1 MIRLDWVPKPFRD
14 GDIAGEGTK
23 KLLGTSLA
31 APKLFLRETAQNS
44 WDAHIGHGVIPEYQ
58 MRFVTLDA
66 PRMSVLRNFVFP
78 ETFPGSE
85 LAKVIR
91 RSRVSAI
98 EVHDR
103 GTTGLD
109 GPTRNDVH
117 VGKGEPT
124 NFRDFILTVGAPR
137 DLEYG
142 GGTYGFGKTAAF
154 RASQCG
160 TIIVWTRIRGGEG
173 FEERFIAISII
184 PNFSMGEKRYTG
196 QQWWG
201 RDQRLKDGM
210 NVQPIEGD
218 AAHGL
223 GTKLFERGFG
233 EQETGTSIMI
243 LDPAFDDGGQEG
255 FVQETADAVAR
266 NLWPKMI
273 PGQPVDKQMKISLI
287 ENGHPV
293 DLAAGWDDRI
303 RASRESCLTAI
314 RKVQSGQKAEEAFID
329 VSEIR
334 CGNPKQ
340 LLGHLAI
347 APCPFGSDDELV
359 NSVTLMR
366 EPELV
371 VCEKEYPDLQNGRDS
386 WVAVFKPI
394 RELDNAFAEAE
405 PPTHDD
411 WKPDSLERRK
421 GTFVRVALRRIKEDL
436 KDYLNPVDD
445 DVQPGER
452 VSAGR
457 LAASLDVLAV
467 GADGDLASGMP
478 TGRRSRSR
486 GSKRRAS
493 VEVLSQELLPM
504 PDASDGRALTRLE
517 LRASA
522 GANLMTVT
530 PDLAVVVE
538 GSGVIKDAEQVR
550 VDSWTTA
557 EGEVTAAERLQ
568 VHGGDV
574 FYVDISYPEN
584 AAVNC
589 TFRSEVTK

>member
-31 APKLFLRETAQNS
+31 APNLLLRETAQNS

-66 PRMSVLRNFVFP
+66 PRMSVLRGLVFP

-85 LAKVIR
+85 LAKVVR

-137 DLEYG
+137 DQEYG

-154 RASQCG
+154 RASRCG
-160 TIIVWTRIRGGEG
+160 AIVVWTRIRDGEG

-201 RDQRLKDGM
+201 RAQQLEDGM

-218 AAHGL
+218 DAHEL
-223 GTKLFERGFG
+223 GEKLFERGFG
-233 EQETGTSIMI
+233 ERETGTSIMI
-243 LDPAFDDGGQEG
+243 LDPAFDDGGREG
-255 FVQETADAVAR
+255 FVRMTADAVAR

-273 PGQPVDKQMKISLI
+273 PGQPVDRQMGISLI
-287 ENGHPV
+287 NNGSPV
-293 DLAAGWDDRI
+293 DLATGWSDRI
-303 RASRESCLTAI
+303 TTSRESCLAAI
-314 RKVQSGQKAEEAFID
+314 RKVQSGQEAEEDFVEAL
-329 VSEIR
+329 EIWCKR
-334 CGNPKQ
+334 PKQ

-347 APCPFGSDDELV
+347 SPCPSGLDEEFV

-411 WKPDSLERRK
+411 WKPDSLEGRK
-421 GTFVRVALRRIKEDL
+421 GTFVRVALRRIKEEL
-436 KDYLNPVDD
+436 KDYLNPTDD
-445 DVQPGER
+445 DVQSGER
-452 VSAGR
+452 VSTGR

-467 GADGDLASGMP
+467 GADGGLANGMSSGK
-478 TGRRSRSR
+478 RSRSR
-486 GSKRRAS
+486 GVRSRAS

-504 PDASDGRALTRLE
+504 PDALDGRALTRLE
-517 LRASA
+517 LRAST

-538 GSGVIKDAEQVR
+538 GSGAIKDTEQVR